1 MAMIF
6 SQNSGLNDDFWKVE
20 GQVVKAIMQDTDTEK
35 TKYDKLVSDIANEE
49 KSKKYAEKTT
59 GLTSTGSFKIVDEG
73 DAPEAD
79 EIQETFPKLIVHKQ
93 FMDEIACT
101 QQMKEDG
108 DINVMKTMG
117 RNLVL
122 GYKRTRAELVT
133 NAIATEGKEF
143 SMGTRK
149 LDKTTGDGEALFST
163 AHKGVKAG
171 VAAQSNVFTNAFG
184 TDSTMLRRLANI
196 GRNFKNDSGIVQGYT
211 FDTIIIPGN
220 CYALEDTISRII
232 RSDLIVGSNN
242 NDVNTQKGLWKL
254 IVLPTWQA
262 AEGKNPYIIMSSE
275 ANKELR
281 GTVLFD
287 RTVLDVRNWVDDHTR
302 NLLWNGRARMSCGF
316 NNWRHMIMGGADAGT
331 TLTA

>member
-1 MAMIF
+1 MALIF
-6 SQNSGLNDDFWKVE
+6 SQNSGLNDDFWKPE
-20 GQVVKAIMQDTDTEK
+20 GQIVKSVMQDTDTEK
-35 TKYDKLVSDIANEE
+35 TKYDKLVSDLANEE

-59 GLTSTGSFKIVDEG
+59 GLTSTGSFQIVNEG
-73 DAPEAD
+73 DAPEQD

-93 FMDEIACT
+93 FMDQIACT

-108 DINVMKTMG
+108 DINVMKTMA
-117 RNLVL
+117 RNLVIS
-122 GYKRTRAELVT
+122 YKRTRAELVT
-133 NAIATEGKEF
+133 NAIATEGKKF
-143 SMGTRK
+143 SIGGRE

-171 VAAQSNVFTNAFG
+171 VANQSNVFTNAFG
-184 TDSTMLRRLANI
+184 NDSTMLRRLANI

-220 CYALEDTISRII
+220 CYALEDLITRII

-242 NDVNTQKGLWKL
+242 NDANTQKGLWNL

-287 RTVLDVRNWVDDHTR
+287 RTALDVRNWVDNATR
-302 NLLWNGRARMSCGF
+302 NLIWNGRGRMSCGF
-316 NNWRHMIMGGADAGT
+316 NNWRHVIMGGADAGT
-331 TLTA
+331 TLS

>member
-1 MAMIF
+1 MALTF
-6 SQNSGLNDDFWKVE
+6 SQNSGLNDDFWKPV
-20 GQVVKAIMQDTDTEK
+20 GQVLKSVMEDTDTEK
-35 TKYDKLVSDIANEE
+35 TQYDKLVSDVANVET
-49 KSKKYAEKTT
+49 SKKYAEKAA
-59 GLTSTGSFKIVDEG
+59 GITSTGSYKIVDEG
-73 DAPEAD
+73 DAPEQD

-93 FMDEIACT
+93 FMDQISCT
-101 QQMKEDG
+101 LQMREDN
-108 DINVMKTMG
+108 DINVMKTMA

-133 NAIATEGKEF
+133 NAIATEGKNF
-143 SMGTRK
+143 SIGGRE
-149 LDKTTGDGEALFST
+149 LDRTTGDGEALFST

-171 VAAQSNVFTNAFG
+171 VANQSNVFTNAFG
-184 TDSTMLRRLANI
+184 TDATMLGRLANI

-220 CYALEDTISRII
+220 CYALEDLIKRII
-232 RSDLIVGSNN
+232 RSDLIVGSSN
-242 NDVNTQKGLWKL
+242 NDANTQKGLWNL

-262 AEGKNPYIIMSSE
+262 AEGKNPYIIMSSA

-287 RTVLDVRNWVDDHTR
+287 RTKLDVRNWVDNSTR

-316 NNWRHMIMGGADAGT
+316 NNWRHVIMGGADVGT
-331 TLTA
+331 TLS

>member
-1 MAMIF
+1 MALIF
-6 SQNSGLNDDFWKVE
+6 SQNSGLNDDFWKPE
-20 GQVVKAIMQDTDTEK
+20 GQIVKSVMQDTDTEK
-35 TKYDKLVSDIANEE
+35 TKYDKLVSDLANEE
-49 KSKKYAEKTT
+49 KSKKYAEKTA
-59 GLTSTGSFKIVDEG
+59 GLTSTGSFQIVNEG
-73 DAPEAD
+73 DAPEQD

-93 FMDEIACT
+93 FMDQIACT

-108 DINVMKTMG
+108 DINVMKTMA
-117 RNLVL
+117 RNLVI

-133 NAIATEGKEF
+133 NAIATEGKKF
-143 SMGTRK
+143 SIGGRE

-171 VAAQSNVFTNAFG
+171 VANQSNVFTNAFG
-184 TDSTMLRRLANI
+184 NDSTMLRRLANI
-196 GRNFKNDSGIVQGYT
+196 GRNLKNDSGIVQGYT

-220 CYALEDTISRII
+220 CYALEDLITRII

-242 NDVNTQKGLWKL
+242 NDANTQKGLWNL

-287 RTVLDVRNWVDDHTR
+287 RTALDVRNWVDNATR
-302 NLLWNGRARMSCGF
+302 NLIWNGRGRMSCGF
-316 NNWRHMIMGGADAGT
+316 NNWRHVIMGGADAGT
-331 TLTA
+331 TLS

>member
-1 MAMIF
+1 MALIF
-6 SQNSGLNDDFWKVE
+6 SQNSGLNDDFWKPE
-20 GQVVKAIMQDTDTEK
+20 GQIVKSVMQDTDTEK
-35 TKYDKLVSDIANEE
+35 TKYDKLVSDLANEE

-59 GLTSTGSFKIVDEG
+59 GLTSTGSFQIVNEG
-73 DAPEAD
+73 DAPEQD

-93 FMDEIACT
+93 FMDQIACT

-108 DINVMKTMG
+108 DINVMKTMA
-117 RNLVL
+117 RNLVIS
-122 GYKRTRAELVT
+122 YKRTRAELVT
-133 NAIATEGKEF
+133 NAIATEGKKF
-143 SMGTRK
+143 SIGGRE

-171 VAAQSNVFTNAFG
+171 VANQSNVFTNAFG
-184 TDSTMLRRLANI
+184 NDSTMLRRLANI

-220 CYALEDTISRII
+220 CYALEDLITRII

-242 NDVNTQKGLWKL
+242 NDANTQKGLWNL

-287 RTVLDVRNWVDDHTR
+287 RTALDVRNWVDNATR
-302 NLLWNGRARMSCGF
+302 KPDLERQRPYVLR
-316 NNWRHMIMGGADAGT
+316 IQ
-331 TLTA
+331 

>member
-20 GQVVKAIMQDTDTEK
+20 GQVVKSIMQDTDTEK
-35 TKYDKLVSDIANEE
+35 TEYDKLVSGLANEE

-59 GLTSTGSFKIVDEG
+59 GLTSIGSFGIVDEG
-73 DAPEAD
+73 DVPEAD
-79 EIQETFPKLIVHKQ
+79 EIQETFPKLIVHTQ
-93 FMDEIACT
+93 FMKEIACT

-108 DINVMKTMG
+108 DINIMKTMG

-171 VAAQSNVFTNAFG
+171 VAAQSNVFTNSFG
-184 TDSTMLRRLANI
+184 SDSTMLRRLANI

-220 CYALEDTISRII
+220 CYELEDTISRII

-287 RTVLDVRNWVDDHTR
+287 RTVLDVRNWVDDHSR

-316 NNWRHMIMGGADAGT
+316 NNWRHMILGGADAGT
-331 TLTA
+331 TLS

>member
-1 MAMIF
+1 MALTF
-6 SQNSGLNDDFWKVE
+6 SQNSGLNDDFWKPV
-20 GQVVKAIMQDTDTEK
+20 GQVLKSVMEDTDTEK
-35 TKYDKLVSDIANEE
+35 TQYDKLVSDVANVET
-49 KSKKYAEKTT
+49 SKKYAEKAA
-59 GLTSTGSFKIVDEG
+59 GITSTGSYKIVDEG
-73 DAPEAD
+73 DAPEQD

-93 FMDEIACT
+93 FMDQISCT
-101 QQMKEDG
+101 LQMREDN
-108 DINVMKTMG
+108 DINVMKTMA

-133 NAIATEGKEF
+133 NAIATEGKKF
-143 SMGTRK
+143 SIGGRE
-149 LDKTTGDGEALFST
+149 LDRTTGDGEALFST

-171 VAAQSNVFTNAFG
+171 VADQSNVFTNAFG
-184 TDSTMLRRLANI
+184 TDATMLGRLANI

-220 CYALEDTISRII
+220 CYALEDLIKRII
-232 RSDLIVGSNN
+232 RSDLIVGSSN
-242 NDVNTQKGLWKL
+242 NDANTQKGLWNL

-262 AEGKNPYIIMSSE
+262 AEGKNPYIIMSSA

-287 RTVLDVRNWVDDHTR
+287 RTKLDVRNWVDNSTR

-316 NNWRHMIMGGADAGT
+316 NNWRHVIMGGADVGT
-331 TLTA
+331 TLS

>member
-1 MAMIF
+1 MALTF
-6 SQNSGLNDDFWKVE
+6 SQNSGLNDDFWKPV
-20 GQVVKAIMQDTDTEK
+20 GQVLKSVMKDTDTEK
-35 TKYDKLVSDIANEE
+35 TQYDKLVSDVANVET
-49 KSKKYAEKTT
+49 SKKYAEKAA
-59 GLTSTGSFKIVDEG
+59 GITSTGSYGIVDEG
-73 DAPEAD
+73 DAPKQD

-93 FMDEIACT
+93 FMQQISCT

-108 DINVMKTMG
+108 DINVMKTMS

-133 NAIATEGKEF
+133 NAIATEGKKF
-143 SMGTRK
+143 SIGGRE
-149 LDKTTGDGEALFST
+149 LDRTTGDGEALFST

-171 VAAQSNVFTNAFG
+171 VEDQSNVFTNAFG
-184 TDSTMLRRLANI
+184 TDATMLGRLANI

-220 CYALEDTISRII
+220 CYALEDLIKRII
-232 RSDLIVGSNN
+232 RSDLIVGSSN
-242 NDVNTQKGLWKL
+242 NDANTQKGLWNL

-262 AEGKNPYIIMSSE
+262 AEGKNPYIIMSSA

-287 RTVLDVRNWVDDHTR
+287 RTKLDVRNWVDNSTR
-302 NLLWNGRARMSCGF
+302 NLIWNGRARMSCGF
-316 NNWRHMIMGGADAGT
+316 NNWRHVIMGGADVGT
-331 TLTA
+331 TLS

>member
-1 MAMIF
+1 MALIF
-6 SQNSGLNDDFWKVE
+6 SQNSGLNDDFWKPE
-20 GQVVKAIMQDTDTEK
+20 GQIVKSVMQDTDTEK
-35 TKYDKLVSDIANEE
+35 TKYDKLVSDLANEE

-59 GLTSTGSFKIVDEG
+59 GLTSTGSFQIVNEG
-73 DAPEAD
+73 DAPEQD

-93 FMDEIACT
+93 FMDQIACT

-108 DINVMKTMG
+108 DINVMKTMA

-133 NAIATEGKEF
+133 NAIATEGKKF
-143 SMGTRK
+143 SIGGRE

-171 VAAQSNVFTNAFG
+171 VANQSNVFTNAFG
-184 TDSTMLRRLANI
+184 NDSTMLRRLANI

-220 CYALEDTISRII
+220 CYALEDLITRII

-242 NDVNTQKGLWKL
+242 NDANTQKGLWNL

-287 RTVLDVRNWVDDHTR
+287 RTALDVRNWVDNATR
-302 NLLWNGRARMSCGF
+302 NLIWNGRGRMSCGF
-316 NNWRHMIMGGADAGT
+316 NNWRHVIMGGADAGT
-331 TLTA
+331 TLSS